1 MTPLMVL
8 YLLVFVTA
16 AGVVVIAVDPG
27 ARDVMRR
34 PPRDPKVTI
43 TDRSAVTLWV
53 LYALT
58 LFVAALIPLVLG
70 PDDPKTD
77 VATQSLTMTFAVMGL
92 GTVFNALTN
101 RRDPA
106 SGLEPPIL
114 EALAISLF
122 PVLMIVLAT
131 ELPGLQRTLL
141 TTSLTSREWL
151 ACLGLAALLPVVVE
165 AGKWIRRRGAPERA
179 LLETQH
185 AVAPE
190 RALVTRLG

>member
-1 MTPLMVL
+1 VL

-16 AGVVVIAVDPG
+16 AGVVVLAVDPG
-27 ARDVMRR
+27 APDVMKR
-34 PPRDPKVTI
+34 PPRNPKVTI
-43 TDRSAVTLWV
+43 TNRGAVTLWV
-53 LYALT
+53 IYALT
-58 LFVAALIPLVLG
+58 LFVAALFPLIAG

-77 VATQSLTMTFAVMGL
+77 VASQSLTMTFAVMGL

-106 SGLEPPIL
+106 SGLDSPIL
-114 EALAISLF
+114 KALAISVF

-131 ELPGLQRTLL
+131 ELPGLQRSLL

-165 AGKWIRRRGAPERA
+165 GSKWIRRRRAPEPT
-179 LLETQH
+179 LLESQRGVTP
-185 AVAPE
+185 ARGRVA
-190 RALVTRLG
+190 AA